1 MSAGGRRFSVQV
13 PDWGQDHLSA
23 EAVAAY
29 ADGELGARPYDRA
42 TRHLAE
48 CGECA
53 AQVVAQGQARSALR
67 SARCPS
73 LPSSLITSLRSIP
86 QAADL
91 PPAPNGLAIT
101 QDGQFVAT
109 LAPAREHVRPIG
121 FRSGLARSEMARS
134 DTRSDR
140 APSDPACSD
149 AAAPPAGLAEAP
161 TPGKGR
167 FSRFGTGAAMSGLA
181 LGALA
186 IGAAIIAGDAP
197 SSPEAGPAGAPVVV
211 DAHLQ
216 LPGAP

>member
-1 MSAGGRRFSVQV
+1 VSAGGRRFSVQV

-29 ADGELGARPYDRA
+29 VDGELGDRPYDRA

-48 CGECA
+48 CAECA
-53 AQVVAQGQARSALR
+53 AHVVAQGQARAALR
-67 SARCPS
+67 SARCPR

-91 PPAPNGLAIT
+91 PPAPNGLAMT
-101 QDGQFVAT
+101 QDGQLVER
-109 LAPAREHVRPIG
+109 LEPAPEHVRSSPSPSAMAR
-121 FRSGLARSEMARS
+121 FDMARSEVARS
-134 DTRSDR
+134 DADM
-140 APSDPACSD
+140 
-149 AAAPPAGLAEAP
+149 PPAGLAEPPAP
-161 TPGKGR
+161 SKGR
-167 FSRFGTGAAMSGLA
+167 LSRFGAGAAMSGLA

-197 SSPEAGPAGAPVVV
+197 SSPVSGPAGPVVV

-216 LPGAP
+216 LPGVP

>member
-1 MSAGGRRFSVQV
+1 VSAGGRRFSVQV

-29 ADGELGARPYDRA
+29 VDGELGARPYDRA

-67 SARCPS
+67 SARCPR

-109 LAPAREHVRPIG
+109 LTPVREHARP
-121 FRSGLARSEMARS
+121 SESRS
-134 DTRSDR
+134 DT
-140 APSDPACSD
+140 
-149 AAAPPAGLAEAP
+149 PPAGLAEPP

-167 FSRFGTGAAMSGLA
+167 FGRFGAGAAMSGLA

-197 SSPEAGPAGAPVVV
+197 SSPEPGPAGAPVVV

>member
-1 MSAGGRRFSVQV
+1 VSAGGRRFSVQV

-29 ADGELGARPYDRA
+29 VDGELGDRPYDRA

-48 CGECA
+48 CAECA
-53 AQVVAQGQARSALR
+53 AQVVAQGQARAALR

-91 PPAPNGLAIT
+91 PPAPNGLAVT
-101 QDGQFVAT
+101 RDGQFVAT
-109 LAPAREHVRPIG
+109 LAPSREDGRPRPS
-121 FRSGLARSEMARS
+121 RSDMARS
-134 DTRSDR
+134 DMVRSDMAR
-140 APSDPACSD
+140 SDMEGA
-149 AAAPPAGLAEAP
+149 PAGLAEPP
-161 TPGKGR
+161 TPNKGR
-167 FSRFGTGAAMSGLA
+167 LGRFGAGAAMSGLA

-197 SSPEAGPAGAPVVV
+197 SSPAASPVGGPVVV